1 MAARGPGL
9 SRALGA
15 SPCPAWRR
23 AHWGAKGR
31 LKPEYDA
38 VVIGAGNRAVRK
50 LRGGEGSPAL
60 SPGDGGRGIP
70 MPHTSLCS
78 GHKLVWIW
86 ARAGVVVENL
96 LSL

>member
-23 AHWGAKGR
+23 AHWGPKGH
-31 LKPEYDA
+31 LKPEYNA
-38 VVIGAGNRAVRK
+38 VVIGAGNRAVPE

-60 SPGDGGRGIP
+60 SPGDRGEGYSQAPHFPLLWAQAGLDLGQSRGGGGK
-70 MPHTSLCS
+70 S
-78 GHKLVWIW
+78 
-86 ARAGVVVENL
+86 A
-96 LSL
+96 